1 MDNNRIKSLFGN
13 RRFSSIER
21 EREREL
27 SSAPG
32 QGDIILQPSKPK
44 SRLKVV
50 FFVLLGL
57 VLVTGVSLTVFLW
70 INSNKNKSDGG
81 ATNRAVLE
89 LMENSYSTTISI
101 QRFFEKG
108 KSGNAGWSQCFSEKA
123 KNRVESSLSEI
134 QSFSED
140 LGRYDAELI
149 SDEYVREKFL
159 ELKNIIND
167 DLLLYGRL
175 VEIYDAFYDYI
186 ANNYN
191 QELAKRISGYNDVGI
206 DAVLRKLDNAVTT
219 GGSYTSCDVM
229 YGIFDVVLGDE
240 YPKIYYHKL
249 IGGIIGG
256 LRYENE

>member
-1 MDNNRIKSLFGN
+1 MDSDMVKRYLGN
-13 RRFSSIER
+13 RRLKHGRIER
-21 EREREL
+21 GSDTPDR
-27 SSAPG
+27 
-32 QGDIILQPSKPK
+32 GDIILQPAKPK
-44 SRLKVV
+44 SMVKVV
-50 FFVLLGL
+50 VFVLLAL
-57 VLVTGVSLTVFLW
+57 ILIVAVSLAVFFW
-70 INSNKNKSDGG
+70 INSSKNKSDDG

-89 LMENSYSTTISI
+89 LMENSYSTTTSI

-108 KSGNAGWSQCFSEKA
+108 KNGNAGWSQCFSEKA
-123 KNRVESSLSEI
+123 KNKVESSLSEI

-159 ELKNIIND
+159 ELKDIIND

-175 VEIYDAFYDYI
+175 VEIYDVFYDYI
-186 ANNYN
+186 ANNYD
-191 QELAKRISGYNDVGI
+191 QELAKRISSYNDVGI
-206 DAVLRKLDNAVTT
+206 DAVLRKLDNAVTA
-219 GGSYTSCDVM
+219 GGGYTSCDVM

-256 LRYENE
+256 LRYESE